1 MIIFW
6 FWVLTLCI
14 LYYETNNTLDNLFH
28 IAAEVCVMVGVTA
41 EMAASPHNSGVGA
54 KLPIDGSFIRPRTNL
69 ELGPAPTNRFDQ
81 GHTNIF

>member
-1 MIIFW
+1 M
-6 FWVLTLCI
+6 
-14 LYYETNNTLDNLFH
+14 
-28 IAAEVCVMVGVTA
+28 VCVTA

>member
-14 LYYETNNTLDNLFH
+14 LYYETNNTSDNLFH